1 MMTSTR
7 HHARTLPAII
17 CRARPICSS
26 EQVPFAWFSSHR
38 IHYSRAMPLS
48 SLSSLF
54 VLFVSF
60 VVHTDL
66 PIGIKIRP
74 IIMPATG
81 RQSIGDLLATLLVN
95 LYRPV

>member
-1 MMTSTR
+1 
-7 HHARTLPAII
+7 
-17 CRARPICSS
+17 
-26 EQVPFAWFSSHR
+26 
-38 IHYSRAMPLS
+38 MPLG